1 MSTNSNAIT
10 GTCYVETNSSNL
22 ANVGQYTLQDGSNLF
37 DIAIIFAANI
47 NGTSEQP
54 ELFFNDTVTATL
66 NSGAIAD
73 LQAKGIK
80 VLLSILGNHQQ
91 AGITTL
97 TGNAPADFATQL
109 SNAVTQYGLD
119 GIDFDDEYS
128 TGTTNESSFP
138 LLIQSLRQQ
147 MPDKII
153 SFYFYGPA
161 TGTQSY
167 NGIEVGDL
175 INYSWNAIYGTFSA
189 PFVPGLGDAYLA
201 PAAVNIDPG
210 ADSYTSPS
218 RAASL
223 AQSTVDQGYGAYLYY
238 NLTNN
243 DSSAYLSQVSQVLYG
258 QNTVYLSG

>member
-1 MSTNSNAIT
+1 MSTSSNSIT

-22 ANVGQYTLQDGSNLF
+22 INVGDYTLEDGSQLF

-47 NGTSEQP
+47 NGTSDKP
-54 ELFFNDTVTATL
+54 ELYFNDTVTATL
-66 NSGAIAD
+66 KSGAIAK

-97 TGNAPADFATQL
+97 TGNAPENFATQL
-109 SNAVTQYGLD
+109 SKAVNYYGLD
-119 GIDFDDEYS
+119 GVDFDDEYS

-138 LLIQSLRQQ
+138 LLISSLRQQ
-147 MPDKII
+147 IPDKII

-167 NGIEVGDL
+167 NGIVVGDL
-175 INYSWNAIYGTFSA
+175 INYSWNAIYGTFS
-189 PFVPGLGDAYLA
+189 PPNVPGLGKAYLA

-210 ADSYTSPS
+210 AQSYTPPGT
-218 RAASL
+218 AAQL
-223 AQSTVDQGYGAYLYY
+223 AQSTVNQDYSVYLYY

-243 DSSAYLSQVSQVLYG
+243 DSSDYLSQVSQVLYG
-258 QNTVYLSG
+258 QKTVYTG